1 MDNKLRVM
9 QDLLDEINELNN
21 RTPSTC
27 TKSAEAHNI
36 SDDIIH
42 KLLLIRKMFADP
54 STPASHGIMTTYA
67 LLNGDRMPN
76 SPLASRKSSS
86 LLTQAVLNDEEN
98 ADPRE
103 VARSAYDTDNY
114 AKCIRIIEK
123 LLAKEGAQ
131 LDCEMMNLCHDSY
144 KKIVEDAVTEKERSK
159 LCEWWRLFLD
169 TVRLSDTSHD
179 AQLQLIDCK
188 TECLWE
194 RQKLARIDT
203 DRLRYMEQLM
213 NAKIEAYEL
222 TAVMFRPFHIKCLRR
237 IQKICALIVDYFE
250 RFPESDGTPLCIEE
264 GIELARYAL
273 DEAKVD
279 AVAYAKENDASL
291 QDLCCVEV

>member
-131 LDCEMMNLCHDSY
+131 LD
-144 KKIVEDAVTEKERSK
+144 
-159 LCEWWRLFLD
+159 W
-169 TVRLSDTSHD
+169 
-179 AQLQLIDCK
+179 
-188 TECLWE
+188 
-194 RQKLARIDT
+194 LAS
-203 DRLRYMEQLM
+203 
-213 NAKIEAYEL
+213 
-222 TAVMFRPFHIKCLRR
+222 
-237 IQKICALIVDYFE
+237 QKITCNVNIYTLVPSFRRSFE
-250 RFPESDGTPLCIEE
+250 ISTT
-264 GIELARYAL
+264 
-273 DEAKVD
+273 
-279 AVAYAKENDASL
+279 L
-291 QDLCCVEV
+291 QYHSW

>member
-1 MDNKLRVM
+1 
-9 QDLLDEINELNN
+9 
-21 RTPSTC
+21 
-27 TKSAEAHNI
+27 
-36 SDDIIH
+36 
-42 KLLLIRKMFADP
+42 
-54 STPASHGIMTTYA
+54 
-67 LLNGDRMPN
+67 
-76 SPLASRKSSS
+76 
-86 LLTQAVLNDEEN
+86 
-98 ADPRE
+98 
-103 VARSAYDTDNY
+103 
-114 AKCIRIIEK
+114 
-123 LLAKEGAQ
+123 
-131 LDCEMMNLCHDSY
+131 MMNLCHDSY

-279 AVAYAKENDASL
+279 A
-291 QDLCCVEV
+291 CVELIKEMEMILCENGCAELTTHSDAESDDLASSDDGHEHETNKPNLYAYVNNRIEKKQIVEKIAEITDVEEQCITHL